1 MYLNLKKHASGD
13 IPFGLIYGTIVLLA
27 LVAARTLPISTL
39 LPACTFRS
47 MTGVPCPTCGTT
59 RLLTHLAQGDLS
71 IAFCLNPAVAFIL
84 ISAIVLFLY
93 DAIVLFSGSRV
104 AFSLSSRESQ
114 WIRLGAIVALLVNWV
129 YLAVYL

>member
-1 MYLNLKKHASGD
+1 MRVILKKRSSHD
-13 IPFGLIYGTIVLLA
+13 IPFGLIYGTIALLA
-27 LVAARTLPISTL
+27 LIGARTLPIGTL
-39 LPACTFRS
+39 LPSCTFKS

-104 AFSLSSRESQ
+104 AFSLSPRESQ
-114 WIRLGAIVALLVNWV
+114 WIRSGAIVALLVNWV